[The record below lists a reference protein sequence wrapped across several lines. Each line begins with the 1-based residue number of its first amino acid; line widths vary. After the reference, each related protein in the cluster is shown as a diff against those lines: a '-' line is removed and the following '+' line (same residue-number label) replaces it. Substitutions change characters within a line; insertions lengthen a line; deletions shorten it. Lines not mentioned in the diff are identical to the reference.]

1 MTALPKAQPSR
12 RALARLT
19 AALFVTLAAVGCGDF
34 VDDGYDWS
42 DDQTPSPTIRG
53 FTACGDY
60 VGETQYCQPG
70 QFCENAL
77 WNRCEIGCLSDVNCA
92 SNQACIITSPNEPG
106 YCQNL

>member
-1 MTALPKAQPSR
+1 MNAKRRPLPLTCLYALVV
-12 RALARLT
+12 ALAAST
-19 AALFVTLAAVGCGDF
+19 TGCGDF
-34 VDDGYDWS
+34 IDDGSDWS
-42 DDQTPSPTIRG
+42 SDEHTNAPTIRG

-92 SNQACIITSPNEPG
+92 SNQECVITSPNEPG
-106 YCQNL
+106 FCRNF